1 MSPSLTP
8 ETDEPAPSGLA
19 AGNGDRSPRPAAEM
33 EAAPD
38 EPAMERGSPEADG
51 HLSRRQELA
60 REVVLEIHALRVAL
74 DDALQTFGARVQ
86 GNLAGAARRLEE
98 AALGES
104 EAPLPSARALGGLLR
119 DLRAVKL
126 KPRKGRAKDLN
137 RIDRVA
143 DELAELAGDG

>member
-1 MSPSLTP
+1 MK
-8 ETDEPAPSGLA
+8 AP
-19 AGNGDRSPRPAAEM
+19 
-33 EAAPD
+33 PD
-38 EPAMERGSPEADG
+38 EPAIEGGSPEADG

-74 DDALQTFGARVQ
+74 DDALQTFGARVH
-86 GNLAGAARRLEE
+86 GNLAGAARRLE
-98 AALGES
+98 ASALGES
-104 EAPLPSARALGGLLR
+104 EAPLPSAKALGGLLQ

-143 DELAELAGDG
+143 EELAELAGDG